1 MQRTLETVRAV
12 EGQSIDELERQLE
25 ESRQIL
31 DSMEDNL
38 QGDILQNLI
47 SVVLTVDKDGD
58 MILTPAEMDDLI
70 LKMEGIQGVDFKEDL
85 LRQKLVEHGSS
96 LNAIME
102 VAKNLLDDDTP
113 PEENIFHFMNPS
125 SSSSSAN
132 DNVNAK
138 ATA

>member
-58 MILTPAEMDDLI
+58 MILTTAEMDDLI
-70 LKMEGIQGVDFKEDL
+70 IKMEGIQGVDFKEEL
-85 LRQKLVEHGSS
+85 LRQKLLEHGSS

-102 VAKNLLDDDTP
+102 VAKNLLDDTTP
-113 PEENIFHFMNPS
+113 PEENIFHFMNPT
-125 SSSSSAN
+125 AN
-132 DNVNAK
+132 ANTTVNA
-138 ATA
+138 TPS